1 MDIIQAK
8 SLKLEKTER
17 KQRKTKIR
25 EEIKKKFTV
34 STGHNLKVHN
44 YWLQFCPFVCV
55 AVKGTYKAR
64 EKRHKR
70 EREGKFKLSRV
81 LVKVDEKKIIRI
93 KRCNKG
99 KLKYN

>member
-1 MDIIQAK
+1 M
-8 SLKLEKTER
+8 
-17 KQRKTKIR
+17 
-25 EEIKKKFTV
+25 

-99 KLKYN
+99 KLKYK